1 MTQPDLIWSTE
12 RPTESGDY
20 WLSVHPDKRGSEW
33 DSVEYVRFTV
43 CEDGSC
49 FVQRVRH
56 NAIFDRQTVTDALFN
71 GAKWAKH
78 SLPFDPFEDIHTTP
92 PQHQTGTSFT
102 LHLEHASALVQSWP
116 EWKQQVLGSPATTP
130 MPNDEHSPPTPTLRT
145 RPQPAEEVEV

>member
-1 MTQPDLIWSTE
+1 MTQPDLVWSTE

-71 GAKWAKH
+71 GAKWAEH
-78 SLPFDPFEDIHTTP
+78 SLPFNPFEDIHTNP
-92 PQHQTGTSFT
+92 PQHQTGTKLAGMEATGARLPRDDTYAKRRTFT
-102 LHLEHASALVQSWP
+102 TDANASHAT
-116 EWKQQVLGSPATTP
+116 PA
-130 MPNDEHSPPTPTLRT
+130 S
-145 RPQPAEEVEV
+145 